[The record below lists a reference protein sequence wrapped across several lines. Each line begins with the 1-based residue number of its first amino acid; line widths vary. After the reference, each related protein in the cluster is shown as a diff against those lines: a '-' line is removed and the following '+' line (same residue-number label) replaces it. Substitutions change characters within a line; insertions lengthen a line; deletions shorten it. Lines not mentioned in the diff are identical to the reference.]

1 MQPTSPPAASSSHGL
16 ARAFL
21 ALTDDPALPPAP
33 PAAGPRLAALA
44 AAAVLV
50 LSAPAGWLAPAAL
63 TAKPGDQP
71 AATLGSSK
79 AALAHDDEDD
89 DGGQ

>member
-1 MQPTSPPAASSSHGL
+1 MQPTPALVAPSSHRL

-21 ALTDDPALPPAP
+21 ALTDDPALPPAQRTT
-33 PAAGPRLAALA
+33 GRTLAALA
-44 AAAVLV
+44 AAAVLF

-63 TAKPGDQP
+63 TAKLGDQP
-71 AATLGSSK
+71 AATLGSK